1 LRRFLTHTTILP
13 VLLFSFL
20 GFLAMGY
27 HPGAE
32 DDAVYLPAVK
42 AHLNPTLYPH
52 DAAFFLLQMRT
63 SFFDVWMA
71 DLVRMTGLSVEWTEL
86 LVYAL
91 SIFLIVLAAWKI
103 LCLLFEETSA
113 RWGGIAM
120 LGAMLTLPVAGT
132 ALFIADQYL
141 HPRNP
146 ATALVL
152 LGVERILRGK
162 RWQAIP
168 LLAIAFVL
176 HPLMGALGISFSCIL
191 GLVLHQPFRARMRTW
206 LTRYEPNPREATASV
221 SALVLIP
228 FGWAFA
234 PPSKFLLQAMSTR
247 HWLRVYDWT
256 WYEWIGDL
264 APLVLFGVLYYV
276 AKRQGRQKLSLFAL
290 AVCVYGIFQQS
301 IAMVLQ
307 GPEVLESFRALEPM
321 RFLHLVYVFM
331 AMIGGAYL
339 ALYALRGKAW
349 RWAVFI
355 VLFYGGMYL
364 SQRQLFA
371 STEHLELPS
380 EGSRN
385 PWLQAFTWIREN
397 TPKDAYFALD
407 PHYMAAPDEDYHS
420 FRALSERSVL
430 ADSIKDTSV
439 ITKVPELGQLW
450 YEQTQAEEGWNHFG
464 RADFEQLKAKFGVD
478 WVLAANQQTSGM
490 SCPWH
495 NDRLSVCRI
504 P

>member
-1 LRRFLTHTTILP
+1 LSNSTILP

-42 AHLNPTLYPH
+42 AHLNPSLFPH
-52 DAAFFLLQMRT
+52 DAAFFQLQMRT

-71 DLVRMTGLSVEWTEL
+71 DLVRITGLPVAWAEL
-86 LVYAL
+86 LVHAI
-91 SIFLIVLAAWKI
+91 SIFLIMLAAWKI

-152 LGVERILRGK
+152 FAVERILSRK
-162 RWQAIP
+162 RWQAVP
-168 LLAIAFVL
+168 LLAVAFVL
-176 HPLMGALGISFSCIL
+176 HPLMGALGISFNCIL
-191 GLVLHQPFRARMRTW
+191 ALVLHRPLRARIRAWRTQ
-206 LTRYEPNPREATASV
+206 YEAGPMEA
-221 SALVLIP
+221 SAPMAALIP

-264 APLVLFGVLYYV
+264 APLALFGLLYYV
-276 AKRQGRQKLSLFAL
+276 AKRQGRHRLSLFAL
-290 AVCVYGIFQQS
+290 AVCIYGIFQQS
-301 IAMVLQ
+301 VAMVLQ
-307 GPEVLESFRALEPM
+307 GPEMLESFRALEPM

-331 AMIGGAYL
+331 AVIGGAYL
-339 ALYALRGKAW
+339 GIYALKGKAW
-349 RWAVFI
+349 RWAVF
-355 VLFYGGMYL
+355 VALFYGGMYFA
-364 SQRQLFA
+364 QRQLFA

-380 EGSRN
+380 TGSRN
-385 PWLQAFTWIREN
+385 PWVQAFVWIREN

-420 FRALSERSVL
+420 FRALAERSAL
-430 ADSIKDTSV
+430 ADAIKDTSV
-439 ITKVPELGQLW
+439 ITKVPELGQMW
-450 YEQTQAEEGWNHFG
+450 YDQTQAEQGWNSFG
-464 RADFEQLKAKFGVD
+464 RADFEQLKARFGVD
-478 WVLAANQQTSGM
+478 WVLVANHQADGM
-490 SCPWH
+490 TCPWH

>member
-1 LRRFLTHTTILP
+1 MRRFLNHATILP

-32 DDAVYLPAVK
+32 DDAVYLSAVK
-42 AHLNPTLYPH
+42 AHLDPALYPH

-63 SFFDVWMA
+63 SFFDDWMA
-71 DLVRMTGLSVEWTEL
+71 DLVRATGLPVAWAEL
-86 LVYAL
+86 LVHAI
-91 SIFLIVLAAWKI
+91 SIFLIMLAAWKI
-103 LCLLFEETSA
+103 LCLLFEEASA

-132 ALFIADQYL
+132 ALFITDQYL

-162 RWQAIP
+162 RWQALP
-168 LLAIAFVL
+168 LLAIAFVT
-176 HPLMGALGISFSCIL
+176 HPLMGALGISFGCIL

-206 LTRYEPNPREATASV
+206 LPRYEPNSMEAPAPV

-276 AKRQGRQKLSLFAL
+276 TKRQGRHKLALFAL
-290 AVCVYGIFQQS
+290 AVCIYGIFQQS
-301 IAMVLQ
+301 VAMVLQ
-307 GPEVLESFRALEPM
+307 GRKFCKNFRALELM
-321 RFLHLVYVFM
+321 RFLHLIYVFM
-331 AMIGGAYL
+331 AIVGGAYL
-339 ALYALRGKAW
+339 GMYALRGKAW
-349 RWAVFI
+349 RWAIFV
-355 VLFYGGMYL
+355 VLAYGGMCL
-364 SQRQLFA
+364 VQRQIFA
-371 STEHLELPS
+371 STEHIELPAAS
-380 EGSRN
+380 SQN
-385 PWLQAFTWIREN
+385 PWLQAFTWIRQN

-420 FRALSERSVL
+420 FRALAERSAL
-430 ADSIKDTSV
+430 ADAIKDTAV
-439 ITKVPELGQLW
+439 ITKVPELGQ
-450 YEQTQAEEGWNHFG
+450 YGG
-464 RADFEQLKAKFGVD
+464 
-478 WVLAANQQTSGM
+478 
-490 SCPWH
+490 
-495 NDRLSVCRI
+495 
-504 P
+504 

>member
-1 LRRFLTHTTILP
+1 MRRFLNHTTILP
-13 VLLFSFL
+13 VLLFSLL

-32 DDAVYLPAVK
+32 DDGVYLAAVK
-42 AHLNPTLYPH
+42 AHLNPSLYPH

-71 DLVRMTGLSVEWTEL
+71 DLVRVSGLPVAWAEL
-86 LVYAL
+86 LVHAL

-132 ALFIADQYL
+132 ALYIADQYL

-146 ATALVL
+146 ATAFILFA
-152 LGVERILRGK
+152 VERILRGK
-162 RWQAIP
+162 RWQAVP
-168 LLAIAFVL
+168 LLAIAFVM
-176 HPLMGALGISFSCIL
+176 HALMGAMAISFSCIL
-191 GLVLHQPFRARMRTW
+191 GLVLHQPFRARMRAW
-206 LTRYEPNPREATASV
+206 LTRYESSPMKVPAPA

-264 APLVLFGVLYYV
+264 APILLFGVLYYV
-276 AKRQGRQKLSLFAL
+276 AKRQGRRNLSLFAL
-290 AVCVYGIFQQS
+290 AVCTYGIFQQTV
-301 IAMVLQ
+301 AMVLQ
-307 GPEVLESFRALEPM
+307 GPEVLQTFRALEPM
-321 RFLHLVYVFM
+321 RFLHLIYIFM
-331 AMIGGAYL
+331 AIVGGAYL
-339 ALYALRGKAW
+339 GMYALRGKAW
-349 RWAVFI
+349 RWAVFV
-355 VLFYGGMYL
+355 VLAYGGMCFV
-364 SQRQLFA
+364 QRQLFA
-371 STEHLELPS
+371 STEHLELS
-380 EGSRN
+380 AAGSRN
-385 PWLQAFTWIREN
+385 PWLQAFTWVRQN
-397 TPKDAYFALD
+397 TPQDAYFALD

-420 FRALSERSVL
+420 FRALAERSAL
-430 ADSIKDTSV
+430 ADAIKDTSI
-439 ITKVPELGQLW
+439 ITKVPELGQRW
-450 YEQTQAEEGWNHFG
+450 YDETHAEQGWDKFG
-464 RADFEQLKAKFGVD
+464 EADFKQLKSKFGVD
-478 WVLAANQQTSGM
+478 WVLVANQQASGM
-490 SCPWH
+490 ACPWH